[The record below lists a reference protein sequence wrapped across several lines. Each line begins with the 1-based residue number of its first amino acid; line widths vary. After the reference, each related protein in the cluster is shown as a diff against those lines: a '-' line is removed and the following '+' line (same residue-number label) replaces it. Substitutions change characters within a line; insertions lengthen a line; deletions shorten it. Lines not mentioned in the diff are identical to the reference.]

1 LDNIGAVHSEKKD
14 NSMGAAWPEW
24 LARALATFFLI
35 NAGLNVTG
43 FKPVV
48 AEFSRWKLPPWFPF
62 FNAAFQSGTAVL
74 LAFDA
79 TREYGLAVAILI
91 CFGIFAI
98 VGRAREYAHCIPG
111 GVLLLLVLTDGIGL
125 YLARSAGG

>member
-1 LDNIGAVHSEKKD
+1 
-14 NSMGAAWPEW
+14 MGAAWPEW

-79 TREYGLAVAILI
+79 TREYGPRRSRSDLFRHIRDRRTRPRVCALHPRWRVATAGPDGWHRPLSRAQRWRLT
-91 CFGIFAI
+91 GSHEQPAI
-98 VGRAREYAHCIPG
+98 YNE
-111 GVLLLLVLTDGIGL
+111 
-125 YLARSAGG
+125 